1 MAHVGSVRSKQH
13 SAAHNLHLHSSPG
26 RLDGMSCRRVVGL
39 GVRQGAGPS
48 SSLSPVR
55 LVQHT
60 VIKSI
65 GNFTLLQPATHPNTT
80 PQPFRHEAS
89 LTFAHSLF
97 SGTAPLRSR
106 PQPPHACSTSPT
118 RQVSTGRLMTS
129 ILDPRSCC
137 MRPSQLPGLDHGV
150 LLSWRL
156 VASPADPPPQS
167 PVCSAC
173 SVGLFSSGS
182 RRHDARLVGFGP
194 KRGHRVPTWY
204 LSMFPLVPS
213 RDLDAFCTT
222 LGSLVVSGRLSSCNS
237 SPLVL
242 REGCAEALS
251 LPHKQQGYT
260 RSGEA
265 KVQACCV
272 PAELLREIHPQ
283 PEEALPPLLVLT
295 LVFSAAVG
303 TRDLSSG
310 GPSMCPVPSAPW
322 LSSPPNI
329 PACRVV
335 CCFRGEKKE
344 HISFGINPCRSWDP
358 PGSWPRCE
366 FSGFLS
372 NHLLPRQNC
381 GPLSVGVR
389 ASSLTHLAHTRTM
402 C

>member
-1 MAHVGSVRSKQH
+1 
-13 SAAHNLHLHSSPG
+13 
-26 RLDGMSCRRVVGL
+26 
-39 GVRQGAGPS
+39 
-48 SSLSPVR
+48 
-55 LVQHT
+55 
-60 VIKSI
+60 
-65 GNFTLLQPATHPNTT
+65 
-80 PQPFRHEAS
+80 
-89 LTFAHSLF
+89 
-97 SGTAPLRSR
+97 
-106 PQPPHACSTSPT
+106 
-118 RQVSTGRLMTS
+118 MTS

-242 REGCAEALS
+242 REGCAEALL

-295 LVFSAAVG
+295 LVFSAAGPEILARAARLCAQYRPHLGYPHRLTSQRAGWCAVSVVKKKG
-303 TRDLSSG
+303 THLIWHQSMPLM
-310 GPSMCPVPSAPW
+310 GPS
-322 LSSPPNI
+322 
-329 PACRVV
+329 R
-335 CCFRGEKKE
+335 E
-344 HISFGINPCRSWDP
+344 
-358 PGSWPRCE
+358 
-366 FSGFLS
+366 
-372 NHLLPRQNC
+372 
-381 GPLSVGVR
+381 
-389 ASSLTHLAHTRTM
+389 LAKV
-402 C
+402 

>member
-13 SAAHNLHLHSSPG
+13 SAAHNLHLHSSSG
-26 RLDGMSCRRVVGL
+26 QVGCMECHVDVWSGLASVRVRGL
-39 GVRQGAGPS
+39 AARSVRYAWSNIQS
-48 SSLSPVR
+48 SSPSV
-55 LVQHT
+55 
-60 VIKSI
+60 
-65 GNFTLLQPATHPNTT
+65 TLRSSNLPPIQTPP

-106 PQPPHACSTSPT
+106 PQPPHACSNSPT

-242 REGCAEALS
+242 REGCAEALL

-295 LVFSAAVG
+295 LVFSAAGPEILARAARLCAQYRPHLGYPHRLTSQRAGWCAVSVVKKKG
-303 TRDLSSG
+303 THLIWHQSMPLM
-310 GPSMCPVPSAPW
+310 GPS
-322 LSSPPNI
+322 
-329 PACRVV
+329 R
-335 CCFRGEKKE
+335 E
-344 HISFGINPCRSWDP
+344 
-358 PGSWPRCE
+358 
-366 FSGFLS
+366 
-372 NHLLPRQNC
+372 
-381 GPLSVGVR
+381 
-389 ASSLTHLAHTRTM
+389 LAKV
-402 C
+402 